1 MRFDIIVNTQIIIN
15 VFKKKKIKLKG
26 AFLKKSIT
34 SKQIAKF
41 LAKNKKIT
49 TFFLNRFLLQFLE
62 NFLKKK
68 IYFNFKKCSN
78 VLNIK
83 QMGLR
88 KFNLKFFKKNLK
100 MSKRLLGILYY
111 SLLLKDVTIFIN
123 FFKKVAESLNL
134 KLHKKLFLGLRKLI
148 KDFFK
153 PMFVFLGVLGVFF
166 NVCGKIGVSGSAKKK
181 RYFFYFGKHSIT
193 TKTIKINHKQ
203 SYI

>member
-1 MRFDIIVNTQIIIN
+1 
-15 VFKKKKIKLKG
+15 
-26 AFLKKSIT
+26 
-34 SKQIAKF
+34 
-41 LAKNKKIT
+41 
-49 TFFLNRFLLQFLE
+49 
-62 NFLKKK
+62 
-68 IYFNFKKCSN
+68 
-78 VLNIK
+78 
-83 QMGLR
+83 MGLR

-100 MSKRLLGILYY
+100 MSKRLLGVLYY